1 MMSWSPMS
9 LRTMRIVCGSPL
21 SIRRRKDCTRYE
33 CPLWHPRKACH
44 KPHPHFHP
52 SRDRSS
58 LRWRSGRAKICHRS
72 YQILRK
78 IDSPLSS
85 SFAISRLGCIS
96 TTPVQSSGMYI
107 NNPCPKFCQQAPE
120 PSFSEIVFS
129 RIYPAPLAK
138 GDIARAEYF
147 FSQRGTPVSTSSL
160 HRYIRIQIFLIR
172 IWFREWIKFVC
183 GNSVSS
189 VGSSFVYI
197 SSMARR
203 WIEVLLLLL

>member
-96 TTPVQSSGMYI
+96 TTPVQSSANKHQSPHSPRLYSREFI
-107 NNPCPKFCQQAPE
+107 PHRWPR
-120 PSFSEIVFS
+120 EISHVLS
-129 RIYPAPLAK
+129 
-138 GDIARAEYF
+138 
-147 FSQRGTPVSTSSL
+147 
-160 HRYIRIQIFLIR
+160 IFLLNEAHLFQHLRCIG
-172 IWFREWIKFVC
+172 IY
-183 GNSVSS
+183 
-189 VGSSFVYI
+189 GSRSF
-197 SSMARR
+197 
-203 WIEVLLLLL
+203 